1 MRLTTSALLAWG
13 LLLGSSFVQ
22 ASASP
27 LISSTSVNLAHFN
40 SAFQSVR
47 VVCGGCGYRPQ
58 TSYRHVRRHRH
69 QYAFPPRTYFDYFGP
84 LNPALRFYGC
94 PCRS

>member
-1 MRLTTSALLAWG
+1 MRLITFALLAWG
-13 LLLGSSFVQ
+13 LILGSSVVQ
-22 ASASP
+22 ASP

-47 VVCGGCGYRPQ
+47 VACGGCGYPPQ
-58 TSYRHVRRHRH
+58 THYRHLRRDRH
-69 QYAFPPRTYFDYFGP
+69 QYPFPPRIYFDYFGP

-94 PCRS
+94 SCRS

>member
-1 MRLTTSALLAWG
+1 MRLITSALLALG
-13 LLLGSSFVQ
+13 LFVGSSFVQ
-22 ASASP
+22 ASP
-27 LISSTSVNLAHFN
+27 LISSAGNLAHFN
-40 SAFQSVR
+40 SAFESVR

-58 TSYRHVRRHRH
+58 TRYRHVRRHRQ
-69 QYAFPPRTYFDYFGP
+69 QYAFPPHTYFDYFGP